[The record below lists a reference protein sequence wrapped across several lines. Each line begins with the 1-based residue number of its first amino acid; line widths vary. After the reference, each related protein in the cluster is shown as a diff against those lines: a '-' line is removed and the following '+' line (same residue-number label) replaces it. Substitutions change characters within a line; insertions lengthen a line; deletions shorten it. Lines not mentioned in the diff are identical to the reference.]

1 MAADNFKKENNID
14 SYTCALRDM
23 GREYASIDSLSH
35 AIEILSTADS
45 LTANSKD
52 IDVKAAI
59 DNALGNIYVM
69 QNKYDEAK
77 KILLQ
82 STGRKRKNA

>member
-1 MAADNFKKENNID
+1 
-14 SYTCALRDM
+14 M

-35 AIEILSTADS
+35 AIEIYLQRT

-52 IDVKAAI
+52 IDVRAAI

-77 KILLQ
+77 NS
-82 STGRKRKNA
+82 STKHWKEEKNA